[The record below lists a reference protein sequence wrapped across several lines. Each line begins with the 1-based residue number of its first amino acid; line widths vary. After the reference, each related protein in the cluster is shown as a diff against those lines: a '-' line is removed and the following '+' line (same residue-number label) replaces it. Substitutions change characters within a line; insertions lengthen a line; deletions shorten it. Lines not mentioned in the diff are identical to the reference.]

1 MVFKKIKPITPSQR
15 HLVQVNTKKIFNE
28 LNNFKKQTNKTLTN
42 NPIKKL
48 SKGLK
53 KNSGRNNYGRIT
65 VRHRGGGHKRK
76 YRKIDFKRSFT
87 NAIVKQIEYDPNRTA
102 FIARIEHKTFSDFE
116 QTQQLEYDPNR
127 TSDNQISQATLPH
140 VNKENKTTFDSTLNF
155 TKPKESYILAPK
167 NLYAGMEISS
177 NTETSIQIGNA
188 MLLQNIPIGSLI
200 HNISLKPNKH
210 GQYVRAAGTYGQLIQ
225 KTQKYARI
233 KLPSGEH
240 RYMPLTCMATLGIVS
255 NEDHMN
261 EQLGKA
267 GRSRWLG
274 RRPSV
279 RGVAMNPVDHPH
291 GGGEGK
297 TGTKRPSVTPWARHT
312 KGKPTRKA
320 NKIKQDKKKKSFI
333 IQNRKA

>member
-15 HLVQVNTKKIFNE
+15 HLIQVNTKKVLNE
-28 LNNFKKQTNKTLTN
+28 LNIKNGENVQTTSGYKNKF

-48 SKGLK
+48 TKGLNK
-53 KNSGRNNYGRIT
+53 KSGRNNYGRIT

-76 YRKIDFKRSFT
+76 YRQIDFKRTFT
-87 NAIVKQIEYDPNRTA
+87 KAIVKQIEYDPNRTA
-102 FIARIEHKTFSDFE
+102 FIARIEHQME
-116 QTQQLEYDPNR
+116 
-127 TSDNQISQATLPH
+127 DNK
-140 VNKENKTTFDSTLNF
+140 NY
-155 TKPKESYILAPK
+155 ESYILAPK
-167 NLYAGMEISS
+167 NLSAGMEISS
-177 NTETSIQIGNA
+177 NEETSIQVGNA
-188 MLLQNIPIGSLI
+188 MLLKHIPIGSLI
-200 HNISLKPNKH
+200 HNISLKPNKK
-210 GQYVRAAGTYGQLIQ
+210 GQYIRAAGTYGQLIQ
-225 KTQKYARI
+225 KTKKYARV

-240 RYMPLTCMATLGIVS
+240 RYVPLNCMATLGIVS
-255 NEDHMN
+255 NEEHMN

-320 NKIKQDKKKKSFI
+320 YKVKKDKKNKSFI
-333 IQNRKA
+333 IQRRIRG

>member
-15 HLVQVNTKKIFNE
+15 HLVQVNTKKILNE
-28 LNNFKKQTNKTLTN
+28 LNNSRKSILEKHET

-48 SKGLK
+48 SKGLT

-76 YRKIDFKRSFT
+76 YRQIDFKRTFT
-87 NAIVKQIEYDPNRTA
+87 KAIVKQIEYDPNRTA
-102 FIARIEHKTFSDFE
+102 FIARIEHQPYNSNLKNLS
-116 QTQQLEYDPNR
+116 LK
-127 TSDNQISQATLPH
+127 
-140 VNKENKTTFDSTLNF
+140 NKA
-155 TKPKESYILAPK
+155 KESYILAPK
-167 NLYAGMEISS
+167 NLYAGMEIFCDY
-177 NTETSIQIGNA
+177 ETSIQIGNS

-200 HNISLKPNKH
+200 HNISLKPNKQ
-210 GQYVRAAGTYGQLIQ
+210 GQYIRAAGTYGQLIQ

-240 RYMPLTCMATLGIVS
+240 RYIPLNCMATLGIVS
-255 NEDHMN
+255 NEEHMN

-274 RRPSV
+274 RRPAV

-320 NKIKQDKKKKSFI
+320 NKIKQDRKKKSFI
-333 IQNRKA
+333 IQNRKI